1 MTRMSEAA
9 ACRIVLCDDSRGYV
23 ALLRVLVELEPAFE
37 LVGEAYDGR
46 QAIEV
51 CAQVRPDLLV
61 LDVSMPEM
69 DGLTAIPHVQDAS
82 PGTTIVM
89 LTGFDSP
96 EVRRQALE
104 LGAAGYL
111 EKGLSATELVA
122 ALRSFAA

>member
-1 MTRMSEAA
+1 MSENAV
-9 ACRIVLCDDSRGYV
+9 CRVVVCDDSRGFI
-23 ALLRVLVELEPAFE
+23 ALLRVLVELEPGFE

-82 PGTTIVM
+82 PETTIVM
-89 LTGFDSP
+89 LTGFDSL

-122 ALRSFAA
+122 ALRSFAP